1 MFARSGEAGTTKP
14 VLSVDPATFGN
25 VFHRIIE
32 IGIGNPGPGENGP
45 STALPS
51 SWTTKTEDRIT
62 DEDIHRTVF
71 SELLPADADAGKVA
85 EATAIMAQR
94 VSEGMLGEMI
104 RGTEFDGMRVEGL
117 RTEMPFHVSMP
128 VSFEAVGRRKWSPD
142 GGEDLVTIDSTT
154 IDMSCLLFT
163 SDAADE

>member
-25 VFHRIIE
+25 IFHRIIE
-32 IGIGNPGPGENGP
+32 IGIGNPGPGENDP

-71 SELLPADADAGKVA
+71 SELLPPDADADKVS
-85 EATAIMAQR
+85 EATMTMPR
-94 VSEGMLGEMI
+94 ES
-104 RGTEFDGMRVEGL
+104 
-117 RTEMPFHVSMP
+117 RT
-128 VSFEAVGRRKWSPD
+128 
-142 GGEDLVTIDSTT
+142 GGW
-154 IDMSCLLFT
+154 
-163 SDAADE
+163 AR